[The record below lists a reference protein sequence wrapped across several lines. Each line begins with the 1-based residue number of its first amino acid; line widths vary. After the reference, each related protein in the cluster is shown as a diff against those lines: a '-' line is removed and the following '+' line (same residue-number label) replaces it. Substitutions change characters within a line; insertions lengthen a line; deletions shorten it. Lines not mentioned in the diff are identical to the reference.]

1 MRDIF
6 NQNLV
11 SRLLLGS
18 LIGAIFFCHP
28 DAQAQTSPPAPSPGE
43 LAESATS
50 GRAGYT
56 QSLASEVNDPTAPLP
71 LIQFR
76 NIYAPGVPGT
86 GSSANLFEIQPVL
99 PFAPSDT
106 IRFAQLI
113 KITIPIVT
121 SPAPDRTTGLGDLQ
135 MFDLVAIKESWGRWG
150 FGVAAILPTAT
161 APELGQEKWQ
171 LGPATAIMYTAVKNL
186 QVGAV
191 FQNPASFAGDSNRE
205 SVNSLSITPTLTY
218 NLPGGWFYGHSD
230 YDFVFDWENGG
241 EATIPIGFQAG
252 KVFSVGSEHFSL
264 SFEGAYSA
272 ARPDDFPRWLVGF
285 ELNWIL
291 PKHAKP
297 K

>member
-1 MRDIF
+1 M
-6 NQNLV
+6 L
-11 SRLLLGS
+11 
-18 LIGAIFFCHP
+18 FC
-28 DAQAQTSPPAPSPGE
+28 DTDVQAQTSPPAPSSGKR
-43 LAESATS
+43 AGTSTS
-50 GRAGYT
+50 GQAVDA

-76 NIYAPGVPGT
+76 NIYAPSVPRT
-86 GSSANLFEIQPVL
+86 DSSANLFEIQPVL
-99 PFAPSDT
+99 PIAPSER
-106 IRFAQLI
+106 IPFAQLI
-113 KITIPIVT
+113 KITIPVVT

-171 LGPATAIMYTAVKNL
+171 LGPAAAIMYTAVKNL
-186 QVGAV
+186 QAGAV

-218 NLPGGWFYGHSD
+218 NLPSGWFFGHSD
-230 YDFVFDWENGG
+230 YDFVFDWENDG

-252 KVFSVGSEHFSL
+252 KVFSVGSEHFSF
-264 SFEGAYSA
+264 SFEGAYSVI
-272 ARPDDFPRWLVGF
+272 RPDDFPRWLVGF

-291 PKHAKP
+291 PKHAKSQ
-297 K
+297 